1 MKVGHGL
8 AVGAILPGRRRE
20 VVGGEGGGGRRP
32 RLIADHDLD
41 PVIEGEDL
49 LVGGDRV
56 EPGLAAV
63 EEEHHHVGERAGA
76 EATSDGQVDAVA
88 ELPPLPFTVIEVA
101 RDGRVAVLDAPA
113 AAAVG
118 ADEELPKHPRDVD
131 APAVG
136 AIDDVPHGQ
145 RAAAGAC
152 TRATPIMASRVTR
165 AASSDSESPS
175 VPSGRR
181 GSTM

>member
-1 MKVGHGL
+1 M
-8 AVGAILPGRRRE
+8 
-20 VVGGEGGGGRRP
+20 
-32 RLIADHDLD
+32 
-41 PVIEGEDL
+41 
-49 LVGGDRV
+49 
-56 EPGLAAV
+56 EPGLATV
-63 EEEHHHVGERAGA
+63 EEKHHHVGERAGA
-76 EATSDGQVDAVA
+76 EATSDGQVDAIA
-88 ELPPLPFTVIEVA
+88 KLAPLPFAVIEVA

-118 ADEELPKHPRDVD
+118 ADEELAQHARDVD

-136 AIDDVPHGQ
+136 AIDDVTHAQ
-145 RAAAGAC
+145 RVGAGAC

-165 AASSDSESPS
+165 AASSGSESPS